1 NRVRTASVQVKKMNS
16 ELMKQFN
23 AASVL
28 QVIRRRGPLSR
39 VDIAHEIGLSRPSV
53 STIVTDLIDA
63 GWVQELGGAEAAAMS
78 EPNPG
83 RGRPKIP
90 VAVREDGHFAIGVE
104 IGAWRA
110 TTVVCNLSA
119 DIVASRSWS
128 IDGSLAP
135 DVVLD
140 QVCDAIGACISDS
153 GIERSTVLGIGVA
166 MHGIVEPV
174 QGISVYAPNLGWH
187 DVPVVETIEAR
198 TGLPT
203 LIEND
208 CNSSALGESLF
219 GAARDKANFVEL
231 VVDYGIG
238 SGLYLDGRVYR
249 GVHNTEGQIGHVVVD
264 EDGTRCACGK
274 YGCLEAMASEPAIV
288 RQVKRGLRLGEAS
301 CLHEQL
307 RGEIAELTIDQ
318 VYQAALSGDR
328 LAQGA
333 ISRAARYIGL
343 GAVLYANILNPET
356 IILAG
361 GLAAVSELVVPVVR
375 DMLQM
380 RALGAAAKET
390 RVEVSHLGGSVYP
403 VGAASL
409 VLRRVFDGTIL
420 TDQVAL

>member
-1 NRVRTASVQVKKMNS
+1 MQVKKMNS

-53 STIVTDLIDA
+53 STIVTDLIEA
-63 GWVQELGGAEAAAMS
+63 GWVLELGGAEAAAMS

-119 DIVASRSWS
+119 EIICQRSWS
-128 IDGSLAP
+128 IDDSLAP
-135 DVVLD
+135 HVVLA
-140 QVCDAIGACISDS
+140 QVCDAVDACISDS
-153 GIERSTVLGIGVA
+153 GIERSKVLGVGVA
-166 MHGIVEPV
+166 MHGIVDPV
-174 QGISVYAPNLGWH
+174 SGISVYAPNLGWK
-187 DVPVVETIEAR
+187 DIPVVDMIEAR
-198 TGLPT
+198 TGLRT

-208 CNSSALGESLF
+208 CNTSALGESLF
-219 GAARDKANFVEL
+219 GAARDKVNFVEL

-238 SGLYLDGRVYR
+238 SGLFLDGRVYR

-288 RQVKRGLRLGEAS
+288 RNVKRALRLGERSALQELS
-301 CLHEQL
+301 
-307 RGEIAELTIDQ
+307 GEGIAALTIDQ
-318 VYQAALSGDR
+318 VYQAALSGDG
-328 LAQGA
+328 LARGA
-333 ISRAARYIGL
+333 IVRAARYIGL
-343 GAVLYANILNPET
+343 GVVLYANILNPET

-361 GLAAVSELVVPVVR
+361 GLTAVAELVVPVVR
-375 DMLQM
+375 NMLQM

-390 RVEVSHLGGSVYP
+390 RVEVSQLGGSFYP

-420 TDQVAL
+420 TDSVEL